1 MRGIEVMQYSD
12 EEERGYPWFF
22 FHASQPWVRSTLLSL
37 LILAACVGFFV
48 WATRVSDDQGGDSF
62 AGLVLAVVGTT
73 FMIMA
78 AVGFTLR
85 RQARKRYV
93 GQLNAL
99 LNWHVCFGVIAL
111 IVLTLHSFG
120 NFNPRSGTYA
130 LYGMIALVICGAIG
144 RLLDRMM
151 PRMIAQQARKALTVQ
166 GEDRI
171 ESISRKLESIVVH
184 NKQELRAFEPAP
196 SGGRG
201 RAPEASAQQGLLQD
215 SWDMAFISLEETPQE
230 LRRDNSQYRFV
241 PDQRSS
247 LTRPGALYPGADEH
261 MGAIKEAQ
269 HALRQESLF
278 RYIIRFWRSFHIVL
292 AMVTVGL
299 TLWHIEYALVL
310 VFPAIQKFGFGYLLP
325 WP

>member
-1 MRGIEVMQYSD
+1 MQYSD

-22 FHASQPWVRSTLLSL
+22 FHASQPWVRSTVISL
-37 LILAACVGFFV
+37 IILAACVGFFI

-62 AGLVLAVVGTT
+62 AGLVLAVVGTS

-78 AVGFTLR
+78 SVGFTLR

-99 LNWHVCFGVIAL
+99 LNWHVCFGILAL
-111 IVLTLHSFG
+111 IVLFLHSFG

-130 LYGMIALVICGAIG
+130 LYAMIALVICGIIG
-144 RLLDRMM
+144 RFLDRMM

-184 NKQELRAFEPAP
+184 NKQELRTFEPAQ
-196 SGGRG
+196 SRGRG
-201 RAPEASAQQGLLQD
+201 KTVDASAQQQGLLED
-215 SWDMAFISLEETPQE
+215 SWDMAFISLDETPQE
-230 LRRDNSQYRFV
+230 LRRDSSQYRFV
-241 PDQRSS
+241 PDQKSS
-247 LTRPGALYPGADEH
+247 LTRPGALYPGADDH
-261 MGAIKEAQ
+261 MSAIKEAQ
-269 HALRQESLF
+269 HALKQETMF
-278 RYIIRFWRSFHIVL
+278 RYIIRFWRVFHIAL
-292 AMVTVGL
+292 AIVTVGL

-310 VFPAIQKFGFGYLLP
+310 VFPAVQKFGFGYLLP